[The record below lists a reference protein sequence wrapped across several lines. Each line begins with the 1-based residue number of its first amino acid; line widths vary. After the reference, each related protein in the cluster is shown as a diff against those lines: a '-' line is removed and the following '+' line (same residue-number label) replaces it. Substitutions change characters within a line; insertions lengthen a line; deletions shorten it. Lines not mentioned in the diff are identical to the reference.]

1 MSIRLPKSLHIASA
15 YTWHALA
22 VLVFVFGKNAQWVQ
36 DLYTERFFKWVTYGL
51 RGVIG
56 HIPFAIG
63 EWLYIILLIILIYN
77 ILQFLIKVKSKI
89 NEGFLMGRIVYKI
102 TRVLAMLYVFFQMIW
117 GLNYQK
123 TSPAQDFELNVPL
136 SYTESQV
143 DSLSLTYISQL
154 NSVRAQILDTQ
165 IEQLNLDT
173 LIQQSKYAYML
184 GAKVYPFLTYLHPNI
199 KKAYFPSLGD
209 KIGYLAFYQP
219 LSSEAIIRPD
229 LPILTQAFT
238 ICHEMAHQL
247 GYASEAEANFIAF
260 RIALLN
266 DNAFIQYS
274 MYLQMFTYAQ
284 EAQLMLIAKTGNFK
298 RWEQVVKRNKAL
310 LSPKVIADRQKI
322 KAFFKAR
329 QNKRLP
335 GSEKLYDQ
343 FLIWNQQSKGI
354 ESYND
359 VLLWVLAIPLKN

>member
-1 MSIRLPKSLHIASA
+1 MSIRLPKSLQIASA

-36 DLYTERFFKWVTYGL
+36 DLYTDRVFKWFTYGL

-77 ILQFLIKVKSKI
+77 ILHFLFKIKSKI
-89 NEGFLMGRIVYKI
+89 KKGLMMGRMFYKT

-123 TSPAQDFELNVPL
+123 TSPAQDFELKVPL

-143 DSLSLTYISQL
+143 DSLSLVYISQL
-154 NSVRAQILDTQ
+154 NAVRTQILDTQ
-165 IEQLNLDT
+165 IDQLTLDS
-173 LIQQSKYAYML
+173 LIEQSKYAYL
-184 GAKVYPFLTYLHPNI
+184 VGARAYPFLTYLHPNI

-247 GYASEAEANFIAF
+247 GYASEAEANFVAY
-260 RIALLN
+260 RTALLN
-266 DNAFIQYS
+266 DNVFIQYS

-284 EAQLMLIAKTGNFK
+284 EAQLMLIAKSGNYN
-298 RWEQVVKRNKAL
+298 RWEVVVKRNKAL

-335 GSEKLYDQ
+335 GSEKMYDQ

-359 VLLWVLAIPLKN
+359 VLLWVLATPQRN

>member
-1 MSIRLPKSLHIASA
+1 MSIRLPKSLQIASA
-15 YTWHALA
+15 YNWHALA

-63 EWLYIILLIILIYN
+63 EWLYIILFIILIYN
-77 ILQFLIKVKSKI
+77 ILHYLFKIKIKEGSMMGKI
-89 NEGFLMGRIVYKI
+89 LYKI
-102 TRVLAMLYVFFQMIW
+102 TRVLAMLYVLFQMIW

-123 TSPAQDFELNVPL
+123 TSPAQDFGLNVPL
-136 SYTESQV
+136 SYTESQM
-143 DSLSLTYISQL
+143 DSLSLFYISQL
-154 NSVRAQILDTQ
+154 NAVRTQIVDTQ
-165 IEQLNLDT
+165 IDQLALDL
-173 LIQQSKYAYML
+173 LIEQSKDAYLL
-184 GAKVYPFLTYLHPNI
+184 GAKAFPFLTYLHPNI

-247 GYASEAEANFIAF
+247 GYASEAEANFVAY

-266 DNAFIQYS
+266 DNVFFQYS

-284 EAQLMLIAKTGNFK
+284 EAQLMLIAKSGNYN
-298 RWEQVVKRNKAL
+298 RWEVVVKRNKAL